1 MALDRRS
8 FIERVGLIA
17 FAWAAG
23 LISPRMLAAANIDEA
38 FVEKPVDELIELL
51 AERME
56 VHPSSEIELK
66 IPEVAENGAL
76 VPVTITS
83 TLDKVRAIAIIAE
96 KNRIPLIARFIL
108 DDAAEP
114 FVQARVKLAD
124 SGEVI
129 VLVNANDRI
138 YSTKRFVQVTV
149 GGCGS

>member
-8 FIERVGLIA
+8 FIEKTGLIA
-17 FAWAAG
+17 LAWTAG
-23 LISPRMLAAANIDEA
+23 LISPRMLAAANIEEA
-38 FVEKPVDELIELL
+38 FVEKPVDDLIALL
-51 AERME
+51 AENMT
-56 VHPSSEIELK
+56 VQPSTEIELK
-66 IPEVAENGAL
+66 IPDVAENGAL

-83 TLDKVRAIAIIAE
+83 TLDKVGAVAIIAE
-96 KNRIPLIARFIL
+96 KNRIPLIARFSL
-108 DDAAEP
+108 DEAAEP

-129 VLVNANDRI
+129 VLVSADDQI